1 MRSPGGRLDLFG
13 CGITVS
19 LARTF
24 GVIFAIY
31 LVLQVN
37 VNIADAKVSTNTRM
51 VVQRSKIFVMFIW
64 RCKIL
69 FSEMCLLSFGNN
81 PFFPIEMCLSQRN
94 CYLHIPKISFWEPL
108 QITFLLNIE
117 VVYLSSLHER
127 QLNRQNSENIFQDF
141 SKK

>member
-1 MRSPGGRLDLFG
+1 MNGEVSFNKLLVDGRDFSEDRLGYGETKMRSPGGRLDLFG

-51 VVQRSKIFVMFIW
+51 VV
-64 RCKIL
+64 
-69 FSEMCLLSFGNN
+69 
-81 PFFPIEMCLSQRN
+81 
-94 CYLHIPKISFWEPL
+94 
-108 QITFLLNIE
+108 
-117 VVYLSSLHER
+117 
-127 QLNRQNSENIFQDF
+127 
-141 SKK
+141 